1 MKEFIQ
7 QTIELLKLKV
17 KTNLEEIKENQLQ
30 IKEILNKPTS
40 AERTRLF
47 DERYN
52 VNKRLLGENNDFI
65 NVQLTLIKF
74 LEKYKNSP
82 VMDDCYEVEVDYSNE
97 EEVFQLT
104 VDGSIEYDHS
114 HPYFSNESFYNK
126 LLDYYIKNEDFEKCQ
141 KLSRLF
147 KD

>member
-30 IKEILNKPTS
+30 IKEILNQPTS

-52 VNKRLLGENNDFI
+52 INKRLLSENNDFI
-65 NVQLTLIKF
+65 NVQLTLVKF
-74 LEKYKNSP
+74 LEKYKNTP
-82 VMDDCYEVEVDYSNE
+82 LMKDCYEAIDLSNE
-97 EEVFQLT
+97 EEVFQHTIEGNL
-104 VDGSIEYDHS
+104 EYDKS
-114 HPYFSNESFYNK
+114 HPFFTNKGFLNK
-126 LLDYYIKNEDFEKCQ
+126 LLDHYIQNEDYEKCQ
-141 KLSRLF
+141 KLSRLINN
-147 KD
+147 